1 VITVAAPAATAAM
14 KPARLAQPMRTSGI
28 AEDPAAA
35 CRAVVVEFPPRKHK
49 KIRPARVILS
59 PMFLAQAATTTA
71 SAPPA
76 AQLADWLIFAIVYLG
91 IAVGTIPFTRL
102 SRSAIALLGAIAVV
116 ALNRLDFLR
125 ATDYIIDWTTL
136 ALLFAL
142 MLLSASLRVSG
153 FYTRI
158 IRLITDHAHKPW
170 TLLIGLV
177 AVSALLS
184 AIFANDIICLAFTP
198 VLVLALQKAGKNPI
212 PYLIALATSSNIG
225 SAATIIGNPQNM
237 LLGQSAQL
245 NFAHFFLVVSPLV
258 LVCLLLNV
266 LAVALIYRKQ
276 LFSIESKVTSNELS
290 PPSLITHDSSLIT
303 IRPWHITKALLI
315 TAALV
320 AAFLFLPIRREIAA
334 LVAAGLVLI
343 SRTQDPRKLFALVD
357 WELIL
362 LFIGLFV
369 VIGNVQQ
376 HALLAPTMNAIQSRV
391 PLYHPLPFSAV
402 TLVLSN
408 LVSNVPAVLL
418 LMPGLAKPLAIS
430 DPITH
435 TWYLLAVVSTFAG
448 NLTLLGSIANLI
460 VAEQARPL
468 GIKLTFLEYLK
479 TGLLLTL
486 LTTALAIA
494 YFTWLV

>member
-1 VITVAAPAATAAM
+1 M
-14 KPARLAQPMRTSGI
+14 KYSCPERTFHLPDGAI
-28 AEDPAAA
+28 
-35 CRAVVVEFPPRKHK
+35 VVSVSARKHK
-49 KIRPARVILS
+49 KMPRRGGILW
-59 PMFLAQAATTTA
+59 PMIAAAA
-71 SAPPA
+71 SAPAPA
-76 AQLADWLIFAIVYLG
+76 ELSDWLIFGIVYLG

-116 ALNRLDFLR
+116 ALGRLDFLR
-125 ATDYIIDWTTL
+125 ATEGVIDWTTL

-158 IRLITDHAHKPW
+158 IRLILDHTHKPW
-170 TLLIGLV
+170 ILLIGVV
-177 AVSALLS
+177 AASALLS

-198 VLVLALQKAGKNPI
+198 VLALALQKAGRNPM

-237 LLGQSAQL
+237 LIGQSAKL
-245 NFAHFFLVVSPLV
+245 PFGHFTLVVAPLV
-258 LVCLLLNV
+258 LVCLILNV
-266 LAVALIYRKQ
+266 LAVAFIYRKQ
-276 LFSIESKVTSNELS
+276 LFSPESRVLS
-290 PPSLITHDSSLIT
+290 PEPEARPPSLKTQDSGLIPPDV
-303 IRPWHITKALLI
+303 RPWHIAKALLI
-315 TAALV
+315 TAGLV
-320 AAFLFLPIRREIAA
+320 AAFLFAPVPREIAA

-376 HALLAPTMNAIQSRV
+376 HGLLAGVMADIQARV

-408 LVSNVPAVLL
+408 VVSNVPAVLL
-418 LMPGLAKPLAIS
+418 LMPGLAKPLAPIAGAI
-430 DPITH
+430 DPVTY

-448 NLTLLGSIANLI
+448 NFTLLGSIANLI

-468 GIKLTFLEYLK
+468 GIRITFLEYLK
-479 TGLLLTL
+479 TGLPLTVV
-486 LTTALAIA
+486 TTALAVV
-494 YFTWLV
+494 YFMWVV

>member
-1 VITVAAPAATAAM
+1 MPTTAPAANAHA
-14 KPARLAQPMRTSGI
+14 
-28 AEDPAAA
+28 
-35 CRAVVVEFPPRKHK
+35 F
-49 KIRPARVILS
+49 
-59 PMFLAQAATTTA
+59 
-71 SAPPA
+71 
-76 AQLADWLIFAIVYLG
+76 DWIIFAVVYLG

-116 ALNRLDFLR
+116 ALGRIEFPT
-125 ATDYIIDWTTL
+125 ATTGAVIDWTTL

-142 MLLSASLRVSG
+142 MLLSASLRVAG

-158 IRLITDHAHKPW
+158 IELILAHAHKPW
-170 TLLIGLV
+170 TLLIGIV
-177 AVSALLS
+177 AASAFLS

-198 VLVLALQKAGKNPI
+198 VLVVALQKAGKNPI

-237 LLGQSAQL
+237 LIGQSANL
-245 NFAHFFLVVSPLV
+245 NFGHFSLVVTPLV
-258 LVCLLLNV
+258 LISLIFNV

-276 LFSIESKVTSNELS
+276 LFSPESRVVSAE
-290 PPSLITHDSSLIT
+290 PEDSGLKTQDS
-303 IRPWHITKALLI
+303 IRPWHATKALLI

-320 AAFLFLPIRREIAA
+320 AAFLFTSIPREIIA

-357 WELIL
+357 WDLIL

-369 VIGNVQQ
+369 VIGNVRE
-376 HALLAPTMNAIQSRV
+376 HGMLDGPLAAIQSRV
-391 PLYHPLPFSAV
+391 PLYSPLPFSLV

-418 LMPGLAKPLAIS
+418 LKPGLAMPSGTS
-430 DPITH
+430 DPVTH

-460 VAEQARPL
+460 VAEQARPF
-468 GIKLTFLEYLK
+468 GIKLTFVEYLK
-479 TGLLLTL
+479 VGLPLTL
-486 LTTALAIA
+486 LVCCLAVI
-494 YFTWLV
+494 YFHWIV

>member
-1 VITVAAPAATAAM
+1 MILADAIAPD
-14 KPARLAQPMRTSGI
+14 S
-28 AEDPAAA
+28 
-35 CRAVVVEFPPRKHK
+35 
-49 KIRPARVILS
+49 S
-59 PMFLAQAATTTA
+59 P
-71 SAPPA
+71 
-76 AQLADWLIFAIVYLG
+76 QLADWLIFAIVYLG
-91 IAVGTIPFTRL
+91 IAIGTIPFTRL

-116 ALNRLDFLR
+116 AFNRLDFLK
-125 ATDYIIDWTTL
+125 ATDSIIDWTTL

-158 IRLITDHAHKPW
+158 IQLIVEHAHKPW
-170 TLLIGLV
+170 TLLIGIV
-177 AVSALLS
+177 GASALLS

-198 VLVLALQKAGKNPI
+198 VLALALQKAGKNPI

-237 LLGQSAQL
+237 LIGQSAHL
-245 NFAHFFLVVSPLV
+245 SFAHFALVVSPLV
-258 LVCLLLNV
+258 LVCLVLNV
-266 LAVALIYRKQ
+266 LAVAFIYRKQ
-276 LFSIESKVTSNELS
+276 LFTTDLAPLLATTPPAVTTDTTFQHSEFSIQNS
-290 PPSLITHDSSLIT
+290 PV
-303 IRPWHITKALLI
+303 RPWHITKALLI
-315 TAALV
+315 TAGLV
-320 AAFLFLPIRREIAA
+320 AAFLFSPFPREIVA

-357 WELIL
+357 WELII

-376 HALLAPTMNAIQSRV
+376 HALLAPTMNAIQARV
-391 PLYHPLPFSAV
+391 PLYHPLPFSGV
-402 TLVLSN
+402 TLILSN
-408 LVSNVPAVLL
+408 IVSNVPAVLL
-418 LMPGLAKPLAIS
+418 LMPGLAKPLATN

-479 TGLLLTL
+479 TGLPLTL
-486 LTTALAIA
+486 LATALAVL
-494 YFTWLV
+494 YFMWIV